1 MLTGDMLLLSFVE
14 GGGFR
19 ELMGFVEPDYKPP
32 TATRVEKMHEES
44 AAELRGGLQRVDL
57 VTITTV

>member
-1 MLTGDMLLLSFVE
+1 MMGSHCKQTGYS
-14 GGGFR
+14 
-19 ELMGFVEPDYKPP
+19 GFVEPDYKPP

-57 VTITTV
+57 VTVTTV